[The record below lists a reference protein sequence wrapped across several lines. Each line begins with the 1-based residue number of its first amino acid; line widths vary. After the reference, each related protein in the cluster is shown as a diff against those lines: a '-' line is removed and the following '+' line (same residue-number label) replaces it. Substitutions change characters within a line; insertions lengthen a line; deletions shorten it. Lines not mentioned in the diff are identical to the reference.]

1 MTRVLLSPSR
11 RHAFGKTSIASTGDI
26 DFFLPDTGPLSTE
39 SYRKRLTTS
48 MGTKQVKLPKSGV
61 QVRATGLRPLRLHCA
76 CRVRC
81 SCRGASLQQAHNSA
95 ACLHPW
101 VGHAFHLGDERQH
114 CHQPDDKSIECST
127 RR

>member
-1 MTRVLLSPSR
+1 MPTRYRYKSLRYTRLEMHVQSMTRTLLSSSR

-61 QVRATGLRPLRLHCA
+61 QVR
-76 CRVRC
+76 
-81 SCRGASLQQAHNSA
+81 
-95 ACLHPW
+95 
-101 VGHAFHLGDERQH
+101 
-114 CHQPDDKSIECST
+114 QP
-127 RR
+127 

>member
-1 MTRVLLSPSR
+1 MPACVHFRPGLRVAEGTHAQTRTSHSMTSVLLLDR

-61 QVRATGLRPLRLHCA
+61 QVRQGLELA
-76 CRVRC
+76 
-81 SCRGASLQQAHNSA
+81 AITSA
-95 ACLHPW
+95 PC
-101 VGHAFHLGDERQH
+101 
-114 CHQPDDKSIECST
+114 I
-127 RR
+127 

>member
-1 MTRVLLSPSR
+1 MTCVLPLPSC

-61 QVRATGLRPLRLHCA
+61 QVRQGLRP
-76 CRVRC
+76 
-81 SCRGASLQQAHNSA
+81 A
-95 ACLHPW
+95 AAEVALCP
-101 VGHAFHLGDERQH
+101 
-114 CHQPDDKSIECST
+114 
-127 RR
+127 